1 MGLFAKNRGSKSIQA
16 AMAMA
21 QAQRSTEA
29 FKDFGTWAADQ
40 GFSPQGLPEQAS
52 LWTLVVGRMSLT
64 AFPAFGL
71 GLNPKLEYI
80 LLTARHLDTSETWQI
95 KSPPNLSDLEEWVD
109 DFRVNAEDD
118 RLTVAPG
125 D

>member
-1 MGLFAKNRGSKSIQA
+1 MALFGKNRGSKSIQA

-21 QAQRSTEA
+21 QAQKNTKA

-40 GFSPQGLPEQAS
+40 GFSPQGSPDQAS
-52 LWTLVVGRMSLT
+52 LWKLVVGRMSLT

-71 GLNPKLEYI
+71 GFDPKLEYI
-80 LLTARHLDTSETWQI
+80 MLTARQLDTGQTWQI

-109 DFRVNAEDD
+109 DFRVNADTTAS
-118 RLTVAPG
+118 R
-125 D
+125 